1 MCTMKK
7 RGHSI
12 MCIIIITV
20 LFEYSNNK
28 TTNNYN
34 AVKNSNED
42 EIVLKQIYQGF
53 DSKDEEDI
61 PKLMYDKN
69 NNISN
74 LLINDNIKSLD
85 KSD

>member
-1 MCTMKK
+1 MKK

>member
-1 MCTMKK
+1 
-7 RGHSI
+7 